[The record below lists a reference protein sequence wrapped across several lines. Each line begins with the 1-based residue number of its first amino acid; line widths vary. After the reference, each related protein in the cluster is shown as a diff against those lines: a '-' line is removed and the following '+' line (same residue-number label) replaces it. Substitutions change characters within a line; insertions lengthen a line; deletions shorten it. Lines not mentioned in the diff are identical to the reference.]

1 MVLRAAGARGLDLR
15 TLRAAAGTQSVWTVD
30 LAHLLSAFGRRSAA
44 AAFDGAAPPSKP
56 DGSLASITLTTTWAG
71 ANPAYAGEAFYAPTL
86 AADRARVGAL
96 FAGAPAAGVAVETR
110 RVSAAELGARL
121 VSGRT
126 AIIALVDKSVLAAG
140 VSDAAPSSTPATPDR
155 LWSAPLRPPSPPS
168 PFAAQA
174 AEAAAAWSGRASP
187 RLALRRRLSSSTGG
201 ASSSGGGGPPALA
214 TTSPS
219 ASPEPEAD
227 AAPSSSSPGIAAL
240 LHAEPHLPAGWAT
253 SAQAPL
259 AGVRRGY
266 LGHYVV
272 LCGFDPGSATF
283 SLRDPAAGPGTVALP
298 APALDAARWA
308 WGTDEDLL
316 LVELP

>member
-30 LAHLLSAFGRRSAA
+30 LAHLLSAFGRPKEEGGGR
-44 AAFDGAAPPSKP
+44 G
-56 DGSLASITLTTTWAG
+56 DGSLASVTLTTTWAG
-71 ANPAYAGEAFYAPTL
+71 ANPAYAGEAFYAATL

-96 FAGAPAAGVAVETR
+96 FAGAPAAGVVVETR

-121 VSGRT
+121 TGGRT
-126 AIIALVDKSVLAAG
+126 AIIALVDKSVLAVG
-140 VSDAAPSSTPATPDR
+140 VRTGGEVEKRPVFAPPPPTTPDR
-155 LWSAPLRPPSPPS
+155 PASAPPVASPPPSPL
-168 PFAAQA
+168 AAQA
-174 AEAAAAWSGRASP
+174 LLASSGRASP
-187 RLALRRRLSSSTGG
+187 RLVLRRRLSSSTGG
-201 ASSSGGGGPPALA
+201 GSSGGPTPLA

-219 ASPEPEAD
+219 TSPEPENAE
-227 AAPSSSSPGIAAL
+227 APSAL
-240 LHAEPHLPAGWAT
+240 LHAEPPLPAGAST
-253 SAQAPL
+253 
-259 AGVRRGY
+259 GVRRGY

-272 LCGFDPGSATF
+272 LCGFDPATSTF
-283 SLRDPAAGPGTVALP
+283 TLRDPAAGPKDATLS